1 MMVLMYFGS
10 LMFFETPFD
19 LVTEPP
25 RSNKRLVLNTI
36 MFYTFILMNLF
47 NQFNCRLLDTDVE
60 GSKKNLNIFTNSLLR
75 TPMFW
80 FVIIFEFFV
89 TY

>member
-1 MMVLMYFGS
+1 MMILMYFGS
-10 LMFFETPFD
+10 IMFFETSFD

-25 RSNKRLVLNTI
+25 RSTNRLVLNTI

-60 GSKKNLNIFTNSLLR
+60 GSKKNLNIFTNTLLR